1 MNASQVVKVKN
12 GDYVRFGEANMLA
25 GQIIELNRN
34 TATVQISEWQT
45 AVVGIAAIIAVN
57 YRHVGDNTLTVA

>member
-1 MNASQVVKVKN
+1 MNASQVMKVKN
-12 GDYVRFGEANMLA
+12 GDYVRFGVASMLA
-25 GQIIELNRN
+25 GQITELNRN

-45 AVVGIAAIIAVN
+45 AVVGITAIIAVN